1 MRKRYV
7 QALDLSPGFS
17 DFGDGHDGIACTG
30 VGVNRVIERVL
41 WGGLIPSD
49 IVKLSKRYL

>member
-1 MRKRYV
+1 MGQPLKYGV
-7 QALDLSPGFS
+7 C
-17 DFGDGHDGIACTG
+17 DFGDGQSVCLG
-30 VGVNRVIERVL
+30 VGRNRVIEKVL